1 MTEEMRT
8 IEAYHIG
15 PVAMFFGKLLGGWA
29 KEMDENGETHLGKK
43 YGEPDP
49 TTQRKR
55 VCANYKQVGKV

>member
-15 PVAMFFGKLLGGWA
+15 PVAMFFGKLLGGRA
-29 KEMDENGETHLGKK
+29 KETDENGETHLGKK

-49 TTQRKR
+49 TSDDATEAR
-55 VCANYKQVGKV
+55 VRELQAGR